1 MKGTRDLGPAG
12 WLEREPFRVLDGADD
27 EEDATAWGPIP
38 LREAGKSIDHSRAYV
53 VLWCQYRK
61 GTQQKHWFSAHW
73 CLSHPQPLLYRLAR
87 AVSCSPRS
95 ISGEASRITE
105 EQQPVLCEPLGF

>member
-1 MKGTRDLGPAG
+1 MGPAG

-61 GTQQKHWFSAHW
+61 GTQQKHWFS
-73 CLSHPQPLLYRLAR
+73 QR
-87 AVSCSPRS
+87 ALVFVSSTT
-95 ISGEASRITE
+95 ITIPIG
-105 EQQPVLCEPLGF
+105 QSS